1 MVSDYQ
7 WFPIAPASSQ
17 EYNLDTRV
25 GGPTVT
31 FLDVIHWG
39 AIDEKEHELRLT
51 VDAGINGLRVVAG
64 TIKIRYCGFPGETPC
79 TDPNQLT
86 TVHSSKPRY
95 IQSRQRQLPSGSRQA
110 SKPEKVKTLFP
121 PTDRLMM

>member
-64 TIKIRYCGFPGETPC
+64 TIKIRSEPTNHGA
-79 TDPNQLT
+79 LVKA
-86 TVHSSKPRY
+86 TVHSEQTTPTTLRK
-95 IQSRQRQLPSGSRQA
+95 QA
-110 SKPEKVKTLFP
+110 GLKA
-121 PTDRLMM
+121 